1 MNVDPNNTST
11 AAGLDLP
18 RGRSNE
24 QKSVWLGVVGA
35 LLAAAAT
42 FVVAPT
48 AVRAEEP
55 STAADPMQSAPS
67 FVDNFS
73 NFDRSRWFVSDGWNN
88 GAHQNCT
95 WSKDLVRLSDGAL
108 SLGFEKR
115 KLKDREFAC
124 AEIQTK
130 QRYGYGVYEARM
142 KTGTGSGLN
151 AAFFTYIGPQDK
163 KPWDEIDFEVLTKD
177 PSKVQVNSY
186 IQGKPKNGK
195 LVDVEGGADKGFN
208 DYGFVWEKNR
218 LRWYVNGKLVNEVTN
233 PDELPTNSQKIFF
246 SLWGSE
252 KLTNW
257 MGAFADPGNKVTME
271 VKRVAFTAL
280 GEPCQFPESLA
291 CSINKSN

>member
-1 MNVDPNNTST
+1 MNADPDNASTVAVCEVSHAPGSGVTS
-11 AAGLDLP
+11 L
-18 RGRSNE
+18 R
-24 QKSVWLGVVGA
+24 LGVVGA
-35 LLAAAAT
+35 LLTIAASLAASLHP
-42 FVVAPT
+42 AHAQ
-48 AVRAEEP
+48 AVQQEL
-55 STAADPMQSAPS
+55 QSAPS

-73 NFDRSRWFVSDGWNN
+73 NFDRSRWFVSDGWTN

-95 WSKDLVRLSDGAL
+95 WSKDLVRLSDGVL

-151 AAFFTYIGPQDK
+151 AAFFSYIGPQDK
-163 KPWDEIDFEVLTKD
+163 QPWDEIDFEVLTKD

-208 DYGFVWEKNR
+208 DYAFIWEKDR
-218 LRWYVNGKLVNEVTN
+218 LRWYVNGKLVQEVTD
-233 PDELPTNSQKIFF
+233 PQELPTHSQKIFF
-246 SLWGSE
+246 SLWGSDTL
-252 KLTNW
+252 KNW
-257 MGAFADPGNKVTME
+257 MGAFSDPGRQVSMQ
-271 VKRVAFTAL
+271 VQRVAFTAL
-280 GEPCQFPESLA
+280 GQPCQFPESLA
-291 CSINKSN
+291 CSVSSIK

>member
-1 MNVDPNNTST
+1 MNADPDNAST
-11 AAGLDLP
+11 VAVCEVSHAPGSGVSSL
-18 RGRSNE
+18 R
-24 QKSVWLGVVGA
+24 LGVVGA
-35 LLAAAAT
+35 LLTIAASLAASLHP
-42 FVVAPT
+42 AHAQ
-48 AVRAEEP
+48 AVQQEL
-55 STAADPMQSAPS
+55 QSAPS

-73 NFDRSRWFVSDGWNN
+73 NFDRSRWFVSDGWTN

-95 WSKDLVRLSDGAL
+95 WSKDLVRLSDGVL

-151 AAFFTYIGPQDK
+151 AAFFSYIGPQDK
-163 KPWDEIDFEVLTKD
+163 QPWDEIDFEVLTKD

-208 DYGFVWEKNR
+208 DYGFVWEKDR
-218 LRWYVNGKLVNEVTN
+218 LRWYVNGKLVHEVTN
-233 PDELPTNSQKIFF
+233 PDELPTHSQKIFF
-246 SLWGSE
+246 SLWGSD

-257 MGAFADPGNKVTME
+257 MGAFTDPGSKVTME

-280 GEPCQFPESLA
+280 GQPCQFPESLA
-291 CSINKSN
+291 CSISNSN